1 MTAPPALEARGLV
14 KRYGHVMA
22 LDDVSLSVQPGE
34 TVALVG
40 ESGSGKTTLL
50 RTFNGMV
57 LPDDGSVFVDGEALA
72 GADFVQL
79 RRALGYVQQ
88 EGGLLPHWTVLR
100 NAELVPRLRGQTDA
114 DTRAREALELVG
126 LDPATFGARWPRE
139 LSGGQR
145 QRVALARAIAARPRT
160 ILLDEP
166 FGAVDAITRS
176 ELQSAFGTLV
186 AELGVTVL
194 LVTHDL
200 REAFRLSDRVAVMR
214 EGRIEQVADPHG
226 LRKSPATA
234 YVGALLAK
242 AGVA

>member
-1 MTAPPALEARGLV
+1 M
-14 KRYGHVMA
+14 
-22 LDDVSLSVQPGE
+22 
-34 TVALVG
+34 G

-57 LPDDGSVFVDGEALA
+57 LPDDGSVFVDGEALS
-72 GADFVQL
+72 GVDFVEL

-88 EGGLLPHWTVLR
+88 EGGLLPHWTVAR
-100 NAELVPRLRGQTDA
+100 NAALVPRLRGQPDPEA
-114 DTRAREALELVG
+114 RAREALELVG
-126 LDPATFGARWPRE
+126 LDPDTFGARWPRE

-145 QRVALARAIAARPRT
+145 QRVALARAVAARPRT

-176 ELQSAFGTLV
+176 ELQSAFGSLV

-200 REAFRLSDRVAVMR
+200 REAFRLADRVAVMR
-214 EGRIEQVADPHG
+214 EGRIEQLAEPETL
-226 LRKSPATA
+226 LRAPATA
-234 YVGALLAK
+234 YVGELLAK